1 MTEAWCAPDP
11 RLGAAAVPGQAR
23 VRIKGHASE
32 ALTLG
37 RIRLRVTIAFFLVA
51 FVAVAGRLV
60 DVTLFGASGEPGA
73 APALAAPAAAE
84 SRGDVVDR
92 NGVLLATSLPAAS
105 LFADAM
111 LVPDA
116 EEAAERLSAA
126 LPELDADAISV
137 ALATD
142 RRFVWLRRGLTP
154 GQHHAVNALGIPG
167 LGFRSEQ
174 QRFYPAGS
182 LAAHVVGFADVDG
195 RGLAGIERRF
205 DDVLGS
211 GETVAL
217 SLDLRAQSV
226 VHEVLNDAVAEYSAV
241 GAMGLVL
248 DVHTGEV
255 IAMVSLP
262 DFDPYLAGE
271 EPDETRFNRAVLGV
285 YEMGST
291 FKIFNTAMA
300 LDYGVASLSDGY
312 DATHPIRFGRH
323 TISDYHGR
331 GRWLTVAEIFRYSSN
346 IGSAR
351 MARAVGSE
359 RQRAF
364 LERLGLTRASPVE
377 LPEVGWPMIPDPWR
391 EINTMTISFG
401 HGLAVS
407 PMQLA
412 SAVGAVAGD
421 GIYRAPTL
429 LARSPDE
436 PVPGERVMSQETS
449 LQMRWLMRQVVE
461 EGTGGRADA
470 PGYMV
475 GGKTGTAEKAVGRG
489 YDGNAL
495 LSSFVAAFP
504 IDRPEY
510 VVLVMLDEPQ
520 LPRSEGRPT
529 GGRVAAPVVRQ
540 IVERLGPLFGIRPVT
555 EPAPDTRDASTH
567 GGESATGHLAAFR
580 THQ

>member
-1 MTEAWCAPDP
+1 MTDIGQQPPAM
-11 RLGAAAVPGQAR
+11 AAGYPAAR
-23 VRIKGHASE
+23 VHIRGHANE

-37 RIRLRVTIAFFLVA
+37 RIRLRVTVAFFMVA
-51 FVAVAGRLV
+51 FLAVAGRLV
-60 DVTLFGASGEPGA
+60 DVTLFGASGEPQA
-73 APALAAPAAAE
+73 APVLTAPAPVASAT
-84 SRGDVVDR
+84 RGDIVDR
-92 NGVLLATSLPAAS
+92 NGVLLATSLPTAS
-105 LFADAM
+105 LFADAL
-111 LVPDA
+111 LVPNA
-116 EEAAERLSAA
+116 GEAADRLGVA
-126 LPELDADAISV
+126 LPDLDIEATRV
-137 ALATD
+137 ALDSD

-154 GQHHAVNALGIPG
+154 SQHHAVNALGIPG

-182 LAAHVVGFADVDG
+182 MTAHVVGFADVDG
-195 RGLAGIERRF
+195 LGLAGIEREFENR
-205 DDVLGS
+205 LAA

-226 VHEVLNDAVAEYSAV
+226 VHEVLADAVAEFSAV
-241 GAMGLVL
+241 GAIGIVL
-248 DVHTGEV
+248 GVRTGEV
-255 IAMVSLP
+255 VAMVSLP

-300 LDYGVASLSDGY
+300 LDYGIVTLTDGY
-312 DATHPIRFGRH
+312 DATHPIRIGRH

-331 GRWLTVAEIFRYSSN
+331 GRWLTVGEIFMYSSN

-351 MARAVGSE
+351 MATAVGSE

-377 LPEVGWPMIPDPWR
+377 LPEVGWPMVPDPWR

-407 PMQLA
+407 PLQLA
-412 SAVGAVAGD
+412 SAVGAVVGG

-429 LARSPDE
+429 VDRPADE
-436 PVPGERVMSQETS
+436 AVAGERVMSEETS
-449 LQMRWLMRQVVE
+449 LQMRWLMREVVE
-461 EGTGGRADA
+461 EGTGRRADA

-475 GGKTGTAEKAVGRG
+475 GGKTGTAEKAVARG

-510 VVLVMLDEPQ
+510 VVLVMLDEPR

-540 IVERLGPLFGIRPVT
+540 IVERLGPLFGLRPVS
-555 EPAPDTRDASTH
+555 EPSPEVREASAD
-567 GGESATGHLAAFR
+567 GDDGAMARLAAFR
-580 THQ
+580 TLQ